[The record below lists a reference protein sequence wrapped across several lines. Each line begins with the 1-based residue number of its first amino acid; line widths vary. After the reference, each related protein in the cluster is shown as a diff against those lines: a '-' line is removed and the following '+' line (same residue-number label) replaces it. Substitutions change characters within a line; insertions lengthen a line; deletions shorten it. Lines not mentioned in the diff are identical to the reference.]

1 MMTTPAQPETVALF
15 VSDVHLSPSS
25 PRTAQAFFDFL
36 RERASQAQ
44 ALFVLGD
51 LFEAWPGDD
60 ALSDPWN
67 QSVARAIRAVSDA
80 GVKVFW
86 LGGNRDFLVG
96 LRFAEAAGASI
107 LDDLHVTTLAGRRIA
122 LAHGDAQCTND
133 KSYMSFRAKTRKP
146 LLQKLFLALPLAW
159 RQSIVDAVRGKSRAS
174 KREKSGMMMD
184 VSPAAVEAVFEQTG
198 AAVFIHGHTHR
209 PTRHDYAGGTR
220 MRFVLPDW
228 ECEGK
233 PERGGWVALFS
244 DGSLRRFDIK
254 GRMVTHYPGTEM
266 AYP

>member
-1 MMTTPAQPETVALF
+1 MITAPAQPETVALF

-25 PRTAQAFFDFL
+25 PRTAQAFFAFL
-36 RERASQAQ
+36 RERATQAQ
-44 ALFVLGD
+44 ALFLLGD

-67 QSVARAIRAVSDA
+67 QSVAHAIRAVSGA

-86 LGGNRDFLVG
+86 MGGNRDFLAG
-96 LRFAEAAGASI
+96 RRFADAAGVS
-107 LDDLHVTTLAGRRIA
+107 LLSDLHVATLAGRRIA

-133 KSYMSFRAKTRKP
+133 RSYMAFRAKTRKP

-159 RQSIVDAVRGKSRAS
+159 RQAVVDAVRGKSRAS
-174 KREKSGMMMD
+174 KRAKSGMMTD
-184 VSPAAVEAVFEQTG
+184 VSPTAVDAVFEQTG

-209 PTRHDYAGGTR
+209 PTRHDSADGKR

-244 DGSLRRFDIK
+244 DGSLRRFDLQ
-254 GRMVTHYPGTEM
+254 GRMVTHYPGTEI